1 MGPQTTTATHIKR
14 TMRSYPEYLVVTT
27 HSNVKMDLDE
37 VLKVDNVNILY
48 LYKGF
53 KFLKCSQVT
62 YYSLLICTVAFN
74 FYISIS
80 EAV

>member
-14 TMRSYPEYLVVTT
+14 TMRSYLAYLVVTT
-27 HSNVKMDLDE
+27 HSNVKMDLDQ
-37 VLKVDNVNILY
+37 VLKVNKVNILY

-53 KFLKCSQVT
+53 KFLKCSQLT
-62 YYSLLICTVAFN
+62 YYSFLISIIAFN

-80 EAV
+80 GAV